1 MSWDIITIIATA
13 AATLLTAVPIGV
25 WVGARL
31 VRTKYQAEIDDL
43 RADVKKKIADAQN
56 RELENVRKAADI
68 LVANIVPPLEAQITK
83 LNNEVARL
91 NDVLESIWGCPHI
104 AVCPAKHKLLQPQKS
119 SFGAEPDRGGGIAD
133 SDGTHRKPERGKA
146 RDDPDGDDGGCDS
159 YGD

>member
-25 WVGARL
+25 WVGARM

-56 RELENVRKAADI
+56 QELENVRKAADI
-68 LVANIVPPLEAQITK
+68 LVASIVPPLESQINK

-104 AVCPAKHKLLQPQKS
+104 AVCPAKHRLLQPQKGGG
-119 SFGAEPDRGGGIAD
+119 GAERGR
-133 SDGTHRKPERGKA
+133 DGTDGGHGGRKRVPGRGA
-146 RDDPDGDDGGCDS
+146 RDDPDGEDRGGDCDRN
-159 YGD
+159 

>member
-56 RELENVRKAADI
+56 QELENVRKAADI

-104 AVCPAKHKLLQPQKS
+104 AVCPAKHKLLQPQKGGV
-119 SFGAEPDRGGGIAD
+119 GAERGP
-133 SDGTHRKPERGKA
+133 DGTDNGHRGRNRPPGRGA
-146 RDDPDGDDGGCDS
+146 RDDPDGDDRGGDCDR
-159 YGD
+159 D

>member
-31 VRTKYQAEIDDL
+31 VRAKYQTEIDDL
-43 RADVKKKIADAQN
+43 RADVKKKLADAQN
-56 RELENVRKAADI
+56 QELENVRKAADI
-68 LVANIVPPLEAQITK
+68 LVANIVPPLEAQIKK

-104 AVCPAKHKLLQPQKS
+104 DVCPAKYKLLQPQKGRDGTDRNHD
-119 SFGAEPDRGGGIAD
+119 GANIRDPDRPRQPG
-133 SDGTHRKPERGKA
+133 RGA
-146 RDDPDGDDGGCDS
+146 RDDPDREDRGADCDGD
-159 YGD
+159 